1 MSENRDWTYYR
12 YDWSMGKEP
21 VNFFRRWRGIVDRLD
36 RQTATW
42 DRLDSDVLSRD
53 IENGE
58 AYLDET
64 TRTEIEAA
72 IGSRLPA

>member
-1 MSENRDWTYYR
+1 MSTKRDWTYYR

-21 VNFFRRWRGIVDRLD
+21 VNFFRRLGGTVDRLD

-42 DRLDSDVLSRD
+42 DRLGWDVLSRD

-58 AYLDET
+58 VYLDET
-64 TRTEIEAA
+64 TRAEIEAA
-72 IGSRLPA
+72 VGFPLPD